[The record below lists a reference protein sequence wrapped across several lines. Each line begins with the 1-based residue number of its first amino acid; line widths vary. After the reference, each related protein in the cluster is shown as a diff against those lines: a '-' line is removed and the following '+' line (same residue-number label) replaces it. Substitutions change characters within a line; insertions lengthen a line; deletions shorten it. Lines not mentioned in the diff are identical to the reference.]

1 MGLYRDD
8 GLCLSP
14 FSPQENEH
22 QIRRKI
28 TGIFAQHGLTVTIK
42 VNLKVVDFVDVTLD
56 LMTGLHRPFI
66 KPNTRPVYVHTKSN
80 HPPSIIKNIPASIN
94 KRLSVLSSYEEVFK
108 NSTKIH
114 QEALEAAGYKHK
126 LKFEQQD
133 LSEMNKN
140 KKKRRGRRIHW
151 FNPPYDMNVAT
162 KVGKKFFQI
171 LDETIPPG
179 HPLHKTFNRHTVK
192 LSYSTMPNMLKKV
205 SVHNSR
211 VSKEALANVTLAGDD
226 NNVQQEEDHCNCNGR
241 MGPCPLDGNC

>member
-1 MGLYRDD
+1 M
-8 GLCLSP
+8 
-14 FSPQENEH
+14 
-22 QIRRKI
+22 
-28 TGIFAQHGLTVTIK
+28 
-42 VNLKVVDFVDVTLD
+42 
-56 LMTGLHRPFI
+56 
-66 KPNTRPVYVHTKSN
+66 
-80 HPPSIIKNIPASIN
+80 KNIPASIN
-94 KRLSVLSSYEEVFK
+94 KRLSALSSNEEVFK
-108 NSTKIH
+108 NSTKLH

-126 LKFEQQD
+126 LKFEEQD
-133 LSEMNKN
+133 LSAMNNNK

-192 LSYSTMPNMLKKV
+192 LSYSTMPNMLKKI

-226 NNVQQEEDHCNCNGR
+226 KMCNKRRTTATAMVGW
-241 MGPCPLDGNC
+241 GLVPLMAIAEKKKVAFTLAR